1 MPDVSIFRLE
11 NQDVNV
17 KDVTAR
23 TAAQAAQQTATQ
35 AAQTANQAS
44 KTAEQARTAATA
56 AQTAAESAQTAA
68 ETAQT
73 AAEKA
78 QSQVQEILDLSR
90 LEISYESGTETI
102 KFTTSDHETTT

>member
-1 MPDVSIFRLE
+1 MPDVSVFRLE
-11 NQDVNV
+11 TQDVNV
-17 KDVTAR
+17 KDATAR

-44 KTAEQARTAATA
+44 TTAEQAQAAATA

-68 ETAQT
+68 ETAQ
-73 AAEKA
+73 
-78 QSQVQEILDLSR
+78 SQVEEILNLSR

-102 KFTTSDHETTT
+102 TFTTSDHEPTA

>member
-23 TAAQAAQQTATQ
+23 SAAQAAQQTATQ

-44 KTAEQARTAATA
+44 DTAEQAQTAATAAQTAATA
-56 AQTAAESAQTAA
+56 AQTAAET
-68 ETAQT
+68 
-73 AAEKA
+73 A
-78 QSQVQEILDLSR
+78 QSQVEEILNLSR
-90 LEISYESGTETI
+90 LEIAYESGTETI
-102 KFTTSDHETTT
+102 TFTTSDNEPTA

>member
-35 AAQTANQAS
+35 AAQTASEAATTAGQA
-44 KTAEQARTAATA
+44 QTAAQA
-56 AQTAAESAQTAA
+56 AQTAAEAAQTAA
-68 ETAQT
+68 ETAQ
-73 AAEKA
+73 
-78 QSQVQEILDLSR
+78 SQVQEILNLSR
-90 LEISYESGTETI
+90 LEISYESANETI
-102 KFTTSDHETTT
+102 TFTTSDHESTT

>member
-17 KDVTAR
+17 KDSTAR
-23 TAAQAAQQTATQ
+23 SAAQAAQQTATQ
-35 AAQTANQAS
+35 ASQTANQAS
-44 KTAEQARTAATA
+44 ETAEQARTAATA

-68 ETAQT
+68 ETAQ
-73 AAEKA
+73 
-78 QSQVQEILDLSR
+78 SQVEEILNLSR

-102 KFTTSDHETTT
+102 TFTTSDHEPTA

>member
-1 MPDVSIFRLE
+1 MPEVSIFRIE

-17 KDVTAR
+17 KDVSAR

-44 KTAEQARTAATA
+44 ETAEQARTAATA

-68 ETAQT
+68 ETAQ
-73 AAEKA
+73 
-78 QSQVQEILDLSR
+78 SQVEEILNLSR
-90 LEISYESGTETI
+90 LEISYESSTETI
-102 KFTTSDHETTT
+102 AFTTSDHEPTT